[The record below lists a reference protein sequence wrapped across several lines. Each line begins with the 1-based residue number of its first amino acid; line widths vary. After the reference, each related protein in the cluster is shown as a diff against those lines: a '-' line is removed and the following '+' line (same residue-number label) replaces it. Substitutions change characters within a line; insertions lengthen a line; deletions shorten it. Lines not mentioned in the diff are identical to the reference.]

1 MNADSAGQGVLRVAS
16 YNLRALKDDTWAAV
30 QVVRAIDPDV
40 LLLQEIPRHP
50 LSGLRVSAFARRC
63 GLRWSGRTR
72 ALSGT
77 TLMTSYRVQT
87 PGSQD
92 RTLPVGLTQNPRS
105 YTAAR
110 VCRPGGMPFAAVCLH
125 LPLKPRQ
132 RVQHVRQVLSE
143 LTVDPVLADLPWVL
157 GGDINEQADAPAWGV
172 LAEHLHQVSPQV
184 PTFPATAPRGAI
196 DAIFA
201 SPGIESV
208 AATQTPLV
216 LPQQRPALLRAATDH
231 LPVWADLR
239 V

>member
-1 MNADSAGQGVLRVAS
+1 MNATPPPRGVLRVAS
-16 YNLRALKDDTWAAV
+16 YNLRALKDDNRAAV

-50 LSGLRVSAFARRC
+50 LSGMRVSAFARHC

-72 ALSGT
+72 VWSGT
-77 TLMTSYRVQT
+77 TVMTSYRVET

-92 RTLPVGLTQNPRS
+92 RTLPFGLTQNPRS

-110 VCRPGGMPFAAVCLH
+110 VCRRGGMPFAAVCLH

-172 LAEHLHQVSPQV
+172 LADHLHQVSPQT

-201 SPGIESV
+201 SAGVESV
-208 AATQTPLV
+208 LATQTPLL
-216 LPQQRPALLRAATDH
+216 LPQERPELLRAATDH

-239 V
+239 I